1 MAKKLT
7 KRDIQKYQKTIGTA
21 WKLTSD
27 TTSLDRTFTF
37 TNFVEAF
44 MFVTRIGVHAEVMH
58 LYPHIEI
65 DEHIVSL
72 SIRDESAKGLT
83 PDHFELAAKI
93 DVIYALSTT
102 RVQKHRTYR

>member
-21 WKLTSD
+21 WSIASEGK
-27 TTSLDRTFTF
+27 SLDRTFTF
-37 TNFVEAF
+37 TNFIEAF

-65 DEHIVSL
+65 DEHVVSL
-72 SIRDESAKGLT
+72 SIGDESTSSLT
-83 PDHFELAAKI
+83 PEHFELAAKI

-102 RVQKHRTYR
+102 SVRKHRTHR

>member
-21 WKLTSD
+21 WKLATAN
-27 TTSLDRTFTF
+27 TSLDRTFTF

-44 MFVTRIGVHAEVMH
+44 MFVTRIGVHAEVMQ

-72 SIRDESAKGLT
+72 SIGHESTTGLILG
-83 PDHFELAAKI
+83 HFELAAKI

-102 RVQKHRTYR
+102 GVRKHRTPR